1 MPLLQTPHTL
11 DVCCAVLRQRSDY
24 GVRRSRTARPLGA
37 EVGILNSERES
48 MTNTPTRR
56 ENETFDRPFAARVD
70 RTTPAHGL
78 YQAPYSLSEAEFL
91 VLKQSSPVLTAVGGT
106 VLAFGLSSALP
117 IFVDRLWP
125 PATAIAAATRGQWT
139 VAIVATALG
148 LGFILLGFMWSRRR
162 SKLLRQ
168 IERHFV
174 ENPSQLQYD
183 R

>member
-1 MPLLQTPHTL
+1 
-11 DVCCAVLRQRSDY
+11 
-24 GVRRSRTARPLGA
+24 
-37 EVGILNSERES
+37 

-117 IFVDRLWP
+117 IFVDWLWP
-125 PATAIAAATRGQWT
+125 ATGTSVAAATRGQWT

-148 LGFILLGFMWSRRR
+148 LGFLLLGLRWSRRR

-168 IERHFV
+168 IEKHFV